1 MSFSVNDWTPEY
13 FIANQESCKLILENS
28 DILKEIPLLN
38 NAPLHD
44 FRDKQLVR
52 FRGMVQ
58 DMYNPEYY
66 FQKYEVKNTQNGCCD
81 IRHGMYM
88 DSVLCSPN
96 EEVIFNSDKNIS
108 SERQTCT
115 VISIPGLNDWAKEEN
130 IYNDNSNRN
139 IISNYSSN
147 SYNCSSKRSLENNDV
162 EEMDC
167 SEPTKK
173 KERLSTDELNTT
185 SDNTK
190 HKHNVGSI
198 LSKDHILNF
207 PVPIVDGKACIVK
220 IYNEKISLKL
230 NQVIDITGFI
240 SLDPSLTIVNNS
252 EEMMEDAEIKTHN
265 PPVSLVPRLHAVK
278 ITELAK
284 HEVENAPL
292 IVSKGQAIRGDLHII
307 LSQLLFGDQL
317 AADYLIC
324 HLLSSIYMRKDYL
337 CLGAYPLNITNFS
350 VTKYK
355 TFPKEFY
362 KFFTQFVKK
371 SHFLEVTLEN
381 LNDMALVPKKDYEC
395 NRLTSGIL
403 QLSANT
409 HLVIDETGLTSGQVS
424 QAGRQNYDAI
434 TNLITF
440 QKVPYDF
447 KFYSMEYDTDIP
459 VLILSEAK
467 SFIPCPTQV
476 ILKVDEESE
485 NLYLQVIKAAQH
497 YLKDQD
503 RLTDIRRYL
512 EVLRHTEFEF
522 NEDVTNVIQEDFV
535 QMRQTNKSITGDN
548 LHSLI
553 VLARL
558 MSLSYGQNTLTV
570 ECWKRTVAMEME
582 RINRLPQRNK

>member
-1 MSFSVNDWTPEY
+1 MSLSINDWTPEH
-13 FIANQESCKLILENS
+13 FIANQPSCKLILENS
-28 DILKEIPLLN
+28 DALKEIPLLN

-66 FQKYEVKNTQNGCCD
+66 FQKYEVKNIQSGCCD
-81 IRHGMYM
+81 VKFGMYT
-88 DSVLCSPN
+88 DSVFCSPN
-96 EEVIFNSDKNIS
+96 EEILFNSEKNVS

-115 VISIPGLNDWAKEEN
+115 VISIPGLNDWTKEGTT
-130 IYNDNSNRN
+130 YNDNSNTN
-139 IISNYSSN
+139 IVNNCNSN
-147 SYNCSSKRSLENNDV
+147 KRSLDNNGV

-167 SEPTKK
+167 SEPIRK
-173 KERLSTDELNTT
+173 KEKLLTDKT
-185 SDNTK
+185 NTK
-190 HKHNVGSI
+190 SNIAKHNNNSSNI
-198 LSKDHILNF
+198 LSKEHILNF
-207 PVPIVDGKACIVK
+207 PVPIDDGKACIVK
-220 IYNEKISLKL
+220 IYDEKISLKL
-230 NQVIDITGFI
+230 NQVVDIIGFI
-240 SLDPSLTIVNNS
+240 SLDPALSVVNNT
-252 EEMMEDAEIKTHN
+252 EEMMEDAEMHTHN
-265 PPVSLVPRLHAVK
+265 PPVSLVPRLHAIKV
-278 ITELAK
+278 TELTK
-284 HEVENAPL
+284 HEIENVPL
-292 IVSKGQAIRGDLHII
+292 IMSKAQAIRGDLHII

-324 HLLSSIYMRKDYL
+324 HLLSSVYMRKDYL
-337 CLGAYPLNITNFS
+337 CLGTYPLNITNFS

-355 TFPKEFY
+355 TFPKELYDFL
-362 KFFTQFVKK
+362 TLFVKK

-447 KFYSMEYDTDIP
+447 KFYTMEYDTDIP

-485 NLYLQVIKAAQH
+485 NLYLQVIEAAQQ
-497 YLKDQD
+497 YLKDKN
-503 RLTDIRRYL
+503 RLTDIRHYL

-522 NEDVTNVIQEDFV
+522 NESITNVIQEDFV
-535 QMRQTNKSITGDN
+535 QMRQSNKNITGDN

-558 MSLSYGQNTLTV
+558 MSLSYGQNTLTT
-570 ECWKRTVAMEME
+570 ECWKKTVAMEIE